1 MRINYWLLFAMIFA
15 IRCFEAGKKED
26 RANFIIPAHP
36 WFKADQ
42 VTETIWRI
50 SDNGEDNIYL
60 ITGKDSALLVDN
72 GMGAVDIKGY
82 IRRITALPLIVI
94 NTHGHPDHVGSNNQ
108 FTTVYAHPGDFDAIT
123 NFTNRT
129 VQKQLLQ
136 YMVRVP
142 IPDSVKFV
150 DRDSMHNAVL
160 RPVYDGHLFNLGN
173 REVEVIHT
181 PGHTRGS
188 ICLLDR
194 RDRVLFTGDH
204 IKLLAWLHTKE
215 ALSMEEYLK
224 SLQKIKKRAGEFDR
238 LLPGHDSTLN
248 RDFLQEQIICA
259 ENIIKGKCRGVN
271 YESVVGN
278 GLLCSYKRAK
288 IAYAPDK
295 IKVK

>member
-1 MRINYWLLFAMIFA
+1 MKVNYWFLFTVIF
-15 IRCFEAGKKED
+15 IVRCIEAD
-26 RANFIIPAHP
+26 RRKDTGIDSDLSDA
-36 WFKADQ
+36 WFKTEQ

-60 ITGKDSALLVDN
+60 ITGEDSALLVDN
-72 GMGAVDIKGY
+72 GLGAVDIKRY
-82 IRRITALPLIVI
+82 ISRITTLPLIVL

-108 FTTVYAHPGDFDAIT
+108 FTAVYAHPGDFDAIT

-129 VQKQLLQ
+129 VQKQMLQ

-142 IPDSVKFV
+142 IPDSLKFV
-150 DRDSMHNAVL
+150 DADTMHHAVL
-160 RPVYDGHLFNLGN
+160 RPVNDGYLLNLGN

-181 PGHTRGS
+181 PGHTKGS

-194 RDRVLFTGDH
+194 KDRVLFTGDH
-204 IKLLAWLHTKE
+204 IKLLAWLHTEE
-215 ALSMEEYLK
+215 ALSMEEYLE
-224 SLQKIKKRAGEFDR
+224 SLQKIKRRASEFDR

-248 RDFLQEQIICA
+248 KDFLQEQIICA
-259 ENIIKGKCRGVN
+259 ENIVNGKCRGAN

-295 IKVK
+295 IKAK